1 MSKNILFP
9 NEEVFDNELFNIH
22 QDWEIPIP
30 AFFILST
37 KRKIRSF
44 AEFTD
49 EESIEFTKLVRKI
62 RKAMNEVLNIKDVY
76 FFQNEDSTHGFHLWI
91 FPRYNWMEQFGRKIQ
106 SVRPIMNYAEENL
119 VNEKMIEEVKSS
131 VQKIKKYMN
140 K

>member
-91 FPRYNWMEQFGRKIQ
+91 FPRYNWMDEFGRKIQ